1 MPMRDTLLRKHRPG
15 TSRWLRDDLPQ
26 MRLPL
31 VVLTTVVSCLLTGL
45 ACSFRGA
52 ALLLSFPF
60 LVLSVVAY
68 SALILLWRHMVSLAV
83 TGGIALSVLLF
94 GGHWLTAVAASTC
107 ILAVSYVYASLFLR
121 MENRFCRVATTAFA
135 VGICGL
141 IVTLLYGSWQYGTL
155 PNAIDALCD
164 VARHYISTEGTAY
177 TAFSLDALLHQWLS
191 AFPALYGMAVILFAG
206 LCDGAM
212 QLLFTVLDCS
222 EYFTPDVDEG
232 ITSPRSFGVLYG
244 VLLFLVIAT
253 DSTATPQTYTILSNC
268 HWVFALPCFW
278 VGLTGLWKK
287 IQLLFA
293 EHALYKHAPSPLLLL
308 VCFAV
313 VYGILGLSMA
323 FTLTAIVGA
332 VTIMRKSEV
341 RNQN

>member
-1 MPMRDTLLRKHRPG
+1 MREKWMQREG
-15 TSRWLRDDLPQ
+15 SMGGRWIRDDLPQ

-31 VVLTTVVSCLLTGL
+31 VVLTTVVSCLLAGL

-60 LVLSVVAY
+60 LILSVVAY
-68 SALILLWRHMVSLAV
+68 SALILLWRHVASLAL
-83 TGGIALSVLLF
+83 TGGIALAVLLF
-94 GGHWLTAVAASTC
+94 DGHWLMALAASAC

-141 IVTLLYGSWQYGTL
+141 LVVMLYVGWHYDTMQ
-155 PNAIDALCD
+155 AAVDALCAL
-164 VARHYISTEGTAY
+164 VRSYISTEGTVY
-177 TAFSLDALLHQWLS
+177 TAATLDSLLHQMVTTV
-191 AFPALYGMAVILFAG
+191 PALYGMLAISFAG

-212 QLLFTVLDCS
+212 QLLFTVLDCG
-222 EYFTPDVDEG
+222 EYFTPEADDG
-232 ITSPRSFGVLYG
+232 ITSPRSLAVLYG
-244 VLLFLVIAT
+244 ILLFLVVAT
-253 DSTATPQTYTILSNC
+253 DSSATPQTYAVLSNC

-287 IQLLFA
+287 LQLVFA
-293 EHALYKHAPSPLLLL
+293 EHALYKHTPSPFVML

-313 VYGILGLSMA
+313 AYGLLGLSMA

-332 VTIMRKSEV
+332 VTILRKEKV
-341 RNQN
+341 EN